1 VLLILVVRVVSFMSK
16 RIVIHAME
24 TTVMVGAIIEVLR
37 VVVSVVVSVLH
48 LVVGVVV
55 VRVVVHG
62 NVLGLVVMVV
72 QRQVVVDI
80 VMRLM
85 FHEVV
90 RVLMVVSIHALNVM
104 VVVVKLMSQLMLV
117 LDVVGVS
124 INLNRLEDG
133 DAVVRVLQVQIL
145 VWNRVLLGSI
155 LLRGLLLGSGIGVGV
170 LVRVATVSVRV
181 VVFLRFVMARLLVVS
196 LAQTVTVFPAS
207 AVVIFG
213 SVLTVAGVVAVSLP

>member
-1 VLLILVVRVVSFMSK
+1 M
-16 RIVIHAME
+16 
-24 TTVMVGAIIEVLR
+24 LR

-80 VMRLM
+80 VMRLVL
-85 FHEVV
+85 HKVV
-90 RVLMVVSIHALNVM
+90 RVLVVVGIHALNVM

-124 INLNRLEDG
+124 INLNRLEDR

-213 SVLTVAGVVAVSLP
+213 SVLAVAGVVAVSLP